1 MVNGACVFEK
11 KHVVIGPNIG
21 YTLSFCCDE
30 AEGPSIISVIG
41 DATSRIGEVR
51 VLIVA
56 KKNLFQS
63 FVKIVKEI
71 L

>member
-21 YTLSFCCDE
+21 YILSFCCDPK
-30 AEGPSIISVIG
+30 EGPNIVSVIG
-41 DATSRIGEVR
+41 DALLSSGEVR

-56 KKNLFQS
+56 RKKLFQS
-63 FVKIVKEI
+63 FIK